1 MYAMIM
7 EAKPTQYAVI
17 MEAKPT
23 QYAMIMEAKPTQYAA
38 SPSRRSRASESFE
51 AEQSI
56 RVLTLAWGG
65 PAADAGWTPCSLRSH
80 GADRLLR
87 TLAWG
92 GPAADAGWTP
102 CSLNIARS

>member
-1 MYAMIM
+1 
-7 EAKPTQYAVI
+7 
-17 MEAKPT
+17 
-23 QYAMIMEAKPTQYAA
+23 MIMEAKPTQYAA

-80 GADRLLR
+80 GADRSLR
-87 TLAWG
+87 TLAYIALDELRILDQVEELRG
-92 GPAADAGWTP
+92 CDKRLTA
-102 CSLNIARS
+102 CMLNRLGDLQL